1 MNSLYFALFLRVR
14 IPQSSFSSV
23 LLRRWAELMLS
34 WTSLRPQRL
43 SWDLFSTTEIW
54 WEIKLDWGIRTLK
67 KSAKFKLIKDFQFY
81 SRFSSLLISRSYLIP
96 TVSPQSQLYV
106 QTFYI
111 VNSSLNWIQV
121 IESQRTIQKMTVS
134 FNAYSIIFVC
144 MISVIQTDS

>member
-1 MNSLYFALFLRVR
+1 MGVPLYSWEDELSKCSAGTVCDHRN
-14 IPQSSFSSV
+14 
-23 LLRRWAELMLS
+23 WAETYS
-34 WTSLRPQRL
+34 AQLRSYPCQ
-43 SWDLFSTTEIW
+43 
-54 WEIKLDWGIRTLK
+54 LDWGIQTLK
-67 KSAKFKLIKDFQFY
+67 KGAKFKLFKIFQFY
-81 SRFSSLLISRSYLIP
+81 LRFSSLLISRSYLIP

>member
-1 MNSLYFALFLRVR
+1 MYHSKCSAGPVYGHRD
-14 IPQSSFSSV
+14 
-23 LLRRWAELMLS
+23 WAETYS
-34 WTSLRPQRL
+34 AQLRSYPCQ
-43 SWDLFSTTEIW
+43 STKCSW
-54 WEIKLDWGIRTLK
+54 WEKLKLDWGIGTLK